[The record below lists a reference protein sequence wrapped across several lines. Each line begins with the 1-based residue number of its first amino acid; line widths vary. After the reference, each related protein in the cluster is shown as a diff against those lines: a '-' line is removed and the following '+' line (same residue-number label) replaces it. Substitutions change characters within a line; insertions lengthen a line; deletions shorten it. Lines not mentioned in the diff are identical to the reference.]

1 MKGLFVKDLCLMK
14 MQKRF
19 FFVLIAI
26 AVMMAFTNGDTS
38 FVTGYLVIVMPMFA
52 LSTISYDEF
61 DNGNA
66 FLFTLPITR
75 TSYVLE
81 KYLFSALLGVF
92 SLVIGVVLALGVG
105 AFQNA
110 VSLAEALSA
119 ALPVFAVMLAALA
132 VMLPLQ
138 LKFGAEKGRIAM
150 IGIFGGAFA
159 VGFAFY
165 KLVPSA
171 GARIIELIGYMREIN
186 MALLVADVVLALAI
200 VLAISVAVS
209 IWIMKKKEF

>member
-19 FFVLIAI
+19 FLVLIAI
-26 AVMMAFTNGDTS
+26 AVMMAFANGDTS

-150 IGIFGGAFA
+150 IAIFGGAFA

-171 GARIIELIGYMREIN
+171 GARIIELIEHMSEMN
-186 MALLVADVVLALAI
+186 TALLIADVVLALAI
-200 VLAISVAVS
+200 VLAISIAVS
-209 IWIMKKKEF
+209 IGIMKKKEF